1 MASPLDAQEL
11 EALMQAIQEGRVG
24 PDPGTGGGEQGDSSV
39 VQYDLTSQDRII
51 RGQMPTLD
59 SINERI
65 ATTFAKAI
73 GGRLRL
79 ELRVNSTPAV
89 LMKFAEVTGTVADQ
103 TVTGV
108 LSLGAGHGLALTV
121 IEGALTRGLLGAAL
135 GDRSTATAAA
145 ADPEQRSELTNV
157 EKLVLKHLIGIL
169 ADGMAVAWEGVLA
182 FKPEVLRFESDPR
195 MAIIATPSDV
205 AILCS
210 FEVTGALDGKLMLAI
225 PYAAVEPAKKL
236 LTSPP
241 RLGGQRDARFSQA
254 LAREI
259 EAVEVEL
266 RVEIGHRTL
275 QLGEL
280 LELKPGDVITLNTSE
295 GSPLPVFVQGRQ
307 KMTAAPRVVGGG
319 MAIEI
324 LKAIAQPPQATR
336 AARAAGQAFAPSA
349 QNSN

>member
-24 PDPGTGGGEQGDSSV
+24 PEPGASGESGDSSV

-65 ATTFAKAI
+65 ATMFGKAL
-73 GGRLRL
+73 GGRLRM
-79 ELRVNSTPAV
+79 ELRVLSSPAV
-89 LMKFAEVTGTVADQ
+89 LMKFSEVTGTVADQ
-103 TVTGV
+103 TITGV
-108 LSLGAGHGLALTV
+108 LSLGAGHGLALAIV
-121 IEGALTRGLLGAAL
+121 EGSLTRGMLTAAL
-135 GDRSTATAAA
+135 GDRSPAAA
-145 ADPEQRSELTNV
+145 AASDQRTDLTNV
-157 EKLVLKHLIGIL
+157 EKLVLKHLLGIL
-169 ADGMAVAWEGVLA
+169 AEGMETTWAEVLA

-205 AILCS
+205 AILCT
-210 FEVTGALDGKLMLAI
+210 FEVTGGLDGKLMVAI
-225 PYAAVEPAKKL
+225 PYSAVEPAKKL

-241 RLGGQRDARFSQA
+241 RLGGQRDAKFSQA

-259 EAVEVEL
+259 EAVEIEVK
-266 RVEIGHRTL
+266 VEIGHRSI
-275 QLGEL
+275 QLGDL
-280 LELKPGDVITLNTSE
+280 LELKVGDVLTLNTSE

-307 KMTAAPRVVGGG
+307 KMTGTPRVVGGG

-324 LKAIAQPPQATR
+324 LKPIAQTHQPTR
-336 AARAAGQAFAPSA
+336 AARAAGQAFAAGA
-349 QNSN
+349 QSTT

>member
-1 MASPLDAQEL
+1 MASPLDPQEL

-24 PDPGTGGGEQGDSSV
+24 PDQGSSGESGDSSV

-59 SINERI
+59 SINERV
-65 ATTFAKAI
+65 ATTFARAL

-79 ELRVNSTPAV
+79 ELRIASAPAI

-108 LSLGAGHGLALTV
+108 LSLGAGHGLALLV

-135 GDRSTATAAA
+135 GDRSAAA
-145 ADPEQRSELTNV
+145 ATAGADQRNEPTNV
-157 EKLVLKHLIGIL
+157 EKLVLKHLLGIM

-210 FEVTGALDGKLMLAI
+210 FEVTGSIEGKLMLAI
-225 PYAAVEPAKKL
+225 PYSAVEPAKKQ

-241 RLGGQRDARFSQA
+241 RLGGQRDAKFSQA

-266 RVEIGHRTL
+266 RVEIGHRAL
-275 QLGEL
+275 QLGDL
-280 LELKPGDVITLNTSE
+280 LELKTGDIITLNTSE

-307 KMTAAPRVVGGG
+307 KMTASPRVVGGG

-324 LKAIAQPPQATR
+324 LKAIAPPHQATR
-336 AARAAGQAFAPSA
+336 AARAASQAFAPA
-349 QNSN
+349 A

>member
-1 MASPLDAQEL
+1 MA
-11 EALMQAIQEGRVG
+11 AIQDGRVS
-24 PDPGTGGGEQGDSSV
+24 GDSGKDPDAPV
-39 VQYDLTSQDRII
+39 VPYDLTSQDRII

-65 ATTFAKAI
+65 ASTFAKAL

-79 ELRVNSTPAV
+79 ELRVVSSPAI

-108 LSLGAGHGLALTV
+108 LSLGAGHGLALIV
-121 IEGALTRGLLGAAL
+121 MEGSLTRGLLGAAL
-135 GDRSTATAAA
+135 GDRSASAAA
-145 ADPEQRSELTNV
+145 ETAEPRLELTNV
-157 EKLVLKHLIGIL
+157 EKLVLKHLLGIM

-195 MAIIATPSDV
+195 MATIATPSDV
-205 AILCS
+205 AILCT
-210 FEVTGALDGKLMLAI
+210 FEVTGSLDGKLMLAI

-266 RVEIGHRTL
+266 RVEIGHRSL
-275 QLGEL
+275 QLGDL
-280 LELKPGDVITLNTSE
+280 LELKAGDIITLNTSE

-307 KMTAAPRVVGGG
+307 KMTASPRVVGGG
-319 MAIEI
+319 MAVEI
-324 LKAIAQPPQATR
+324 LKAIAQPHATTR

-349 QNSN
+349 QNVT

>member
-11 EALMQAIQEGRVG
+11 EALMHAIQEGRVG
-24 PDPGTGGGEQGDSSV
+24 PDPGAGGSAAGDGSV

-79 ELRVNSTPAV
+79 ELGVTSTPAV
-89 LMKFAEVTGTVADQ
+89 LMKFAEVTGTAADH

-135 GDRSTATAAA
+135 GDRSAAA
-145 ADPEQRSELTNV
+145 APAEPDQRSELTNV
-157 EKLVLKHLIGIL
+157 EKLVLKHLISIL

-210 FEVTGALDGKLMLAI
+210 FEVTGALEGKLMLAI

-275 QLGEL
+275 QLGDL
-280 LELKPGDVITLNTSE
+280 LGLKVGDVITLNTSE

-324 LKAIAQPPQATR
+324 LKAIAQPSQATR

-349 QNSN
+349 QNPT

>member
-11 EALMQAIQEGRVG
+11 EALMQAVQEGRVG
-24 PDPGTGGGEQGDSSV
+24 PDSGTSGSEQGDASV

-65 ATTFAKAI
+65 ASTFGKAL

-79 ELRVNSTPAV
+79 ELRVASAPAV

-121 IEGALTRGLLGAAL
+121 IEGSLTRGLLGAAL
-135 GDRSTATAAA
+135 GDRSAAA
-145 ADPEQRSELTNV
+145 AQNSDQRNELTNV
-157 EKLVLKHLIGIL
+157 EKLVLKHLLGIL

-182 FKPEVLRFESDPR
+182 LKPEVLRFESDPR

-275 QLGEL
+275 QLGDL
-280 LELKPGDVITLNTSE
+280 LELKVGDVITLNTSE

-307 KMTAAPRVVGGG
+307 KMTASPRVVGGG

-324 LKAIAQPPQATR
+324 LKSISQPHQATR

-349 QNSN
+349 QTAT

>member
-1 MASPLDAQEL
+1 
-11 EALMQAIQEGRVG
+11 MQAIQEGRVG
-24 PDPGTGGGEQGDSSV
+24 PEPSEGAVSGEGSV

-65 ATTFAKAI
+65 ATTFGKAL
-73 GGRLRL
+73 GGRMRL
-79 ELRVNSTPAV
+79 ELRVTSSPAV
-89 LMKFAEVTGTVADQ
+89 LMKFSEVTGTVADQ
-103 TVTGV
+103 TITGV
-108 LSLGAGHGLALTV
+108 LSLGAGHGLALIV

-135 GDRSTATAAA
+135 GDRSATAASS
-145 ADPEQRSELTNV
+145 EGRNELTNV
-157 EKLVLKHLIGIL
+157 EKLVLKHVLGIL
-169 ADGMAVAWEGVLA
+169 ADGMAVAWEDVLA

-210 FEVTGALDGKLMLAI
+210 FEVTGGLDGKLVLAI
-225 PYAAVEPAKKL
+225 PYSAVEPAKKL

-275 QLGEL
+275 NVGDLM
-280 LELKPGDVITLNTSE
+280 ELKTGDVITLNTSE
-295 GSPLPVFVQGRQ
+295 GSPLPVYVQGRL
-307 KMTAAPRVVGGG
+307 KMTASPRVVGGG
-319 MAIEI
+319 MAVEI
-324 LKAIAQPPQATR
+324 LKAIAHPAAPAR
-336 AARAAGQAFAPSA
+336 AVRAAGQAFAPPA
-349 QNSN
+349 QT